1 MQSVTDHESWL
12 ARTAED
18 ADLDFKESF
27 DAGNNGD
34 WLEIVK
40 EVVAMANSGGG
51 CIIIGLRDDGLPS
64 GVDVSSVIAM
74 DPAVL
79 TDKIYKYTGAQFH
92 EFGIR
97 GAVKDTAAVCLIRV
111 YGCRVPLVFTKVGTY
126 ETVPGKQKNAFS
138 QGAIY
143 FRHGAK
149 SEPATMD
156 DLRQCIE
163 REVDRLRSSWLD
175 GIAKVVEAPV
185 GSQIVVIP
193 ADAPPTTSA
202 AASSV
207 RLTNDL
213 AAPTWRALPIDE
225 THPYRQKEVVLEVNK
240 ALAGAHKITTH
251 DILCVRRIHR
261 VEDDPNLCF
270 TQKYASPRYSQKFVD
285 WVIEKYRS
293 APDFF
298 AAMRHQYDARGK
310 APNTTKQ
317 PTGDP
322 RGSGG

>member
-1 MQSVTDHESWL
+1 MQPVTDHDSWL

-18 ADLDFKESF
+18 ADVDFKESF
-27 DAGNNGD
+27 DVGSNGD

-40 EVVAMANSGGG
+40 DVVAMANSGGG

-64 GVDVSSVIAM
+64 GADVSSVIAV
-74 DPAVL
+74 DPATL

-92 EFGIR
+92 AFAIS
-97 GAVKDTAAVCLIRV
+97 GAVKGGATVCLIRV
-111 YGCRVPLVFTKVGTY
+111 DGCRVPLVFSKVGTY
-126 ETVPGKQKNAFS
+126 ETAPGKQKNAFS
-138 QGAIY
+138 LGAIY

-185 GSQIVVIP
+185 GAQIVVVP
-193 ADAPPTTSA
+193 ADSPRSSPA
-202 AASSV
+202 ASSSV
-207 RLTNDL
+207 RLTSDP
-213 AAPTWRALPIDE
+213 AAPTVRALPIDE
-225 THPYRQKEVVLEVNK
+225 THPYRQKEVIIEVNR
-240 ALAGAHKITTH
+240 AMAGAHKISVH
-251 DILCVRRIHR
+251 DILCVRRIHK

-285 WVIEKYRS
+285 WIVAQYR
-293 APDFF
+293 ANPEFF
-298 AAMRHQYDARGK
+298 SDVREQCEARGK
-310 APNTTKQ
+310 VPNTTQQ
-317 PTGDP
+317 PTGAQ
-322 RGSGG
+322 SGAGG

>member
-1 MQSVTDHESWL
+1 MIEHDSWL
-12 ARTAED
+12 ARKAED
-18 ADLDFKESF
+18 ADIDFKESF
-27 DAGNNGD
+27 DVGSNGD

-40 EVVAMANSGGG
+40 DVVAMANSGGG

-64 GVDVSSVIAM
+64 GADVSSVVAV
-74 DPAVL
+74 DPATL

-92 EFGIR
+92 GFDIL
-97 GAVKDTAAVCLIRV
+97 GAVKVAAEVCLIRV

-126 ETVPGKQKNAFS
+126 ETAPGKQKNAFS
-138 QGAIY
+138 MGALY

-149 SEPATMD
+149 SEPATTD

-185 GSQIVVIP
+185 GARIVVVP
-193 ADAPPTTSA
+193 ADSPPTSYA
-202 AASSV
+202 ATSSV
-207 RLTNDL
+207 RLSNDP
-213 AAPTWRALPIDE
+213 AAPTVRALPIDE

-240 ALAGAHKITTH
+240 AMAGAHEISAH

-270 TQKYASPRYSQKFVD
+270 TQKFASPRYSKEFVA
-285 WVIEKYRS
+285 WIVAQYR
-293 APDFF
+293 ANPKFF
-298 AAMRHQYDARGK
+298 AETRRHSDARVK
-310 APNTTKQ
+310 APNTTQQ
-317 PTGDP
+317 PNGAP
-322 RGSGG
+322 NGS